1 MTSSS
6 PSRFRPSLTRLTS
19 WALLGTLTA
28 FSALLTGCDDGGVTG
43 GSGGM
48 GVPAAGGSEQQGAGG
63 TIQGAGGT
71 PAGTG
76 GDMSGEPMNSACGSG
91 DMPFKIF
98 ADEKNNI
105 KIQANVSLPTTPMKK
120 NDPEVVFDWSGVN
133 TDMFGNP
140 VSAADITHA
149 VLVVWL
155 DTYSIEQ
162 VAQGISTD
170 SPELEGNALIA
181 AYHPTAGA
189 TSAKLSSFLLPGQE
203 PLPLDQLSSYIDGSK
218 PLTLMLQSNPEVT
231 SGDPKFGYSV
241 KMMQAFALDDAGPS
255 TVMLT
260 NASTVITATPDL
272 ASVQD
277 TLVPAGTNN
286 ISVDWGSTIAT
297 RGYGTN
303 LPFPN
308 NGISEIAIARYGGDV
323 DLSTQFTRL
332 EGIPLDL
339 WRGTIYAG
347 SSYTLNDA
355 ELTNEINPGVPFSG
369 VPAGSTDQY
378 LLMLLC
384 AKNICRNPTPWYI
397 TPLKTCP

>member
-6 PSRFRPSLTRLTS
+6 LSRFRPSLTRLTS
-19 WALLGTLTA
+19 WALLGTLTTFTA
-28 FSALLTGCDDGGVTG
+28 FVTGCDDGGVTG
-43 GSGGM
+43 GSGGS
-48 GVPAAGGSEQQGAGG
+48 GVPGAGG
-63 TIQGAGGT
+63 TAPGAGGAS
-71 PAGTG
+71 PGAGGAAPGSG
-76 GDMSGEPMNSACGSG
+76 GDMTGEPANSACGSG
-91 DMPFKIF
+91 EMPFKIF

-105 KIQANVSLPTTPMKK
+105 KIQADVSLPTTPMKK
-120 NDPEVVFDWSGVN
+120 GDPEVVFDWSGI
-133 TDMFGNP
+133 TMDMFGNP

-155 DTYSIEQ
+155 ESYSIEQ

-181 AYHPTAGA
+181 VYHPTAGA
-189 TSAKLSSFLLPGQE
+189 TSAKLSTFLLPGQE
-203 PLPLDQLSSYIDGSK
+203 PIPLDQLGSYIDGSK
-218 PLTLMLQSNPEVT
+218 PLTLMLQSNPDVT

-241 KMMQAFALDDAGPS
+241 KMMQSFALDDAGPS

-260 NASTVITATPDL
+260 NNSTVITATPDL
-272 ASVQD
+272 ASVEN
-277 TLVPAGTNN
+277 TLVPAGSNN
-286 ISVDWGSTIAT
+286 IAVDWGSTIST

-308 NGISEIAIARYGGDV
+308 NGISEIAIARYAADV
-323 DLSTQFTRL
+323 DLSTEFTRL

-347 SSYTLNDA
+347 SSYTLSDA
-355 ELTNEINPGVPFSG
+355 ELVNELNPSVAFTG
-369 VPAGSTDQY
+369 VPAGTTDQY

-397 TPLKTCP
+397 SPLKTCP